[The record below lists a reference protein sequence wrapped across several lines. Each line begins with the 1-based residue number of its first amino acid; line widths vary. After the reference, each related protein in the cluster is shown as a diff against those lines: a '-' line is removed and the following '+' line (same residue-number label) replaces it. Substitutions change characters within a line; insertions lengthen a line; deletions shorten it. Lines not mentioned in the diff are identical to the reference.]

1 MCNIFVNDLFLCL
14 IETDLQNFA
23 DGNTISVAGK
33 SNKEPI
39 NILDKE
45 SRLAVGWFEENNM
58 LVNPDKFQ
66 AIAV

>member
-1 MCNIFVNDLFLCL
+1 MCNILVNDLFLCL

-33 SNKEPI
+33 SNKELI

>member
-1 MCNIFVNDLFLCL
+1 MCNILVNDLFLCL

>member
-1 MCNIFVNDLFLCL
+1 MCNILVNDLFLCL

-66 AIAV
+66 AIAI